1 MCGHGDRCW
10 RRKMATVSKI
20 ALSAAAK
27 TAFGSEAGPSRADP
41 SADAGIER
49 LLPIKS
55 VMAITS
61 WSRTSINRGIAEGWF
76 PKPVKLSGRHRIV
89 WRESDIRAYVE
100 AQLRQERAA

>member
-1 MCGHGDRCW
+1 
-10 RRKMATVSKI
+10 MATVSQI
-20 ALSAAAK
+20 ALKAAAR
-27 TAFGSEAGPSRADP
+27 TAFETEAGASRADI
-41 SADAGIER
+41 SASAGIER
-49 LLPIKS
+49 LLPIKA

-100 AQLRQERAA
+100 AQLRQGRAA